1 MTQATFNRRVVQWIP
16 ALDWIRNY
24 QRGDLRGDLI
34 AGITVTMMLIP
45 QAMSYAMLA
54 GLPPYIG
61 LYASVMP
68 LLVYALFGTS
78 RQLAVGPVA
87 MVALLVSSGVGVLA
101 PIGSDEYIAM
111 AILLA
116 LMVGVIQFLM
126 GHSGLASSPT
136 SCRTR
141 LFQALPVLPR

>member
-1 MTQATFNRRVVQWIP
+1 MTQAAFNRRVSQWIP
-16 ALDWIRNY
+16 ALEWIRNY

-87 MVALLVSSGVGVLA
+87 MVALLVSSGVGALA
-101 PIGSDEYIAM
+101 PIGSEQYIAM

-116 LMVGVIQFLM
+116 LMVGVIQ
-126 GHSGLASSPT
+126 
-136 SCRTR
+136 
-141 LFQALPVLPR
+141 